1 MLYIYINY
9 IIECN
14 MFDKSQVRPRTS
26 QILSLELSRPSQASE
41 WGLSLS
47 GGWGAGQWL
56 AVAGLRQGTPAHL
69 AGLRLGDSLVQI
81 QDQLVI
87 FLDLQQVET
96 ILQTAGLSLSLTV
109 ER

>member
-1 MLYIYINY
+1 M
-9 IIECN
+9 
-14 MFDKSQVRPRTS
+14 RTS
-26 QILSLELSRPSQASE
+26 QILSLVLSRPSLTSE

-56 AVAGLRQGTPAHL
+56 AVDGIRQGTPAHL
-69 AGLRLGDSLVQI
+69 AGLRQGDSLVQI

-87 FLDLQQVET
+87 FLDLQQVKT